1 MCYIWTMEYYSAI
14 KKNEIRSSSGK
25 WVEVEDIMLN
35 KTSQKKRLVLYDFSY
50 RRKSNDPKL
59 LKEEKE
65 KEREGK
71 GKRMSKMMEAKI

>member
-25 WVEVEDIMLN
+25 WVELEDIMLN

-50 RRKSNDPKL
+50 RRKNNDPKL
-59 LKEEKE
+59 LKEPRK
-65 KEREGK
+65 GK
-71 GKRMSKMMEAKI
+71 GRGRG